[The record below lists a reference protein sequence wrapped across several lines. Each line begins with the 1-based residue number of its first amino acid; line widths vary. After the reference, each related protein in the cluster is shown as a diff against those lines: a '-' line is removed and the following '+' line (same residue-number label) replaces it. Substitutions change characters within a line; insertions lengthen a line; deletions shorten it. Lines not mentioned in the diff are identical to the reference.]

1 LFKFVPAFLVSLLI
15 FAALPSTFLPLPLS
29 FCLPLLR
36 SFQWHTSSHS
46 NNVASLFLH
55 LYIFHHYSSEIRHSF
70 PSLPILIHFLF
81 LLRFLLSLSFFFL
94 VCDILTLTSLSTYT
108 YLLFF
113 FFIYNLFPLLFHFSL
128 FSIPSS
134 FFCHYTLL

>member
-1 LFKFVPAFLVSLLI
+1 LFKFVPAFLVSLI
-15 FAALPSTFLPLPLS
+15 LPVLPFHCHSPL
-29 FCLPLLR
+29 
-36 SFQWHTSSHS
+36 
-46 NNVASLFLH
+46 ASLSIALSNCTLLATLISFPFFYT
-55 LYIFHHYSSEIRHSF
+55 YIFHNYSSEIRHSF

-94 VCDILTLTSLSTYT
+94 VCDILTRTSLSTYT